1 MQHLLSRA
9 RVDERQL
16 LDAAADWAAA
26 HLTAGQDEED
36 VVLIVDE
43 TADEVVGGLRRRG
56 PRRPGWSAGR
66 YGAMTCHCVS
76 VSHWDSPC
84 PGVHWRAP

>member
-26 HLTAGQDEED
+26 HLTAGQDEDD
-36 VVLIVDE
+36 VALIVDE
-43 TADEVVGGLRRRG
+43 TADEKS
-56 PRRPGWSAGR
+56 SADC
-66 YGAMTCHCVS
+66 A
-76 VSHWDSPC
+76 DA
-84 PGVHWRAP
+84 APAAPAGQQAGTAR